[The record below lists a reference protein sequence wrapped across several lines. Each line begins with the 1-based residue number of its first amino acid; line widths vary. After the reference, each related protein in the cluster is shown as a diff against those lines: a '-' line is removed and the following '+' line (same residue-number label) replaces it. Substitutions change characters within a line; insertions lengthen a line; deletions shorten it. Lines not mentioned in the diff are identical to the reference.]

1 MKPHK
6 KLGFRELYIDMKIK
20 DFIGQRC
27 ITSEDGQRVYVE
39 ICPKLKAAEDVQLD
53 FDGVTIFA
61 SPFFNFAIGQLY
73 RDISGEVLQKHL
85 KAENLSS
92 NGTMIL
98 NRVIKNSKVYYEN
111 PEHRKAVDEAMKR
124 LAEEQQ

>member
-1 MKPHK
+1 
-6 KLGFRELYIDMKIK
+6 MKIK

-27 ITSEDGQRVYVE
+27 ITSEDGQRVYDEVRL
-39 ICPKLKAAEDVQLD
+39 KLKAAEDVQLD
-53 FDGVTIFA
+53 FDGVTVFA

-73 RDISGEVLQKHL
+73 RDFSAEVLQKHL

-98 NRVIKNSKVYYEN
+98 NRVIRNSKAYYEN
-111 PEHRKAVDEAMKR
+111 PVHRKAVDEAMKR

>member
-1 MKPHK
+1 M
-6 KLGFRELYIDMKIK
+6 DMKIK

-27 ITSEDGQRVYVE
+27 ITSEDGQRVYDKV
-39 ICPKLKAAEDVQLD
+39 CLKLKAAEDVQLD
-53 FDGVTIFA
+53 FDGVTVFA

-73 RDISGEVLQKHL
+73 RDFSGEVLRKHL

-92 NGTMIL
+92 NGAMIL
-98 NRVIKNSKVYYEN
+98 NRVIKNSKAYYEN